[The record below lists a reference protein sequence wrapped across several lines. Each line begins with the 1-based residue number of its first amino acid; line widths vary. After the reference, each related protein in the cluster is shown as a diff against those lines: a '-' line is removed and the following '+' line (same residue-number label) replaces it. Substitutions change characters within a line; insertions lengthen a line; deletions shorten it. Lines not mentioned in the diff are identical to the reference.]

1 MDTKHGGKRS
11 GAGRKAGSATK
22 RTREIADAAIS
33 SGLTP
38 LDYMLDILRDE
49 SMDTE
54 SRFEAA
60 KAAAPYVHPKLAS
73 VEHKGDADNP
83 LQTISRI
90 ELIPL
95 TGNDN
100 SKD

>member
-1 MDTKHGGKRS
+1 MARGGKRE
-11 GAGRKAGSATK
+11 GAGRPAGAIAKKTK
-22 RTREIADAAIS
+22 ELVEKIEA

-38 LDYMLDILRDE
+38 LDYMLNILRDE

-90 ELIPL
+90 EIVPL

-100 SKD
+100 SED